1 VTAPATILVARHADA
16 EYETRHWADEGGSL
30 TRRGRDQARGL
41 ARRLAQRFDE
51 RGQGRL
57 RHVYTSTYARA
68 VQTAELAAGH
78 LGVGVTTRE
87 GLKEFSLG
95 SLAGS
100 RAEDPFAEVYAA
112 WLAGDLEA
120 RIPGGESGAELRHR
134 MHRALYDIA
143 EAHPGETVLAVSHG
157 GVMRLTLPLILT
169 AEPADPPDR
178 LENCAV
184 VELVN
189 GRSPVDVRPLAG
201 IRACVSP
208 GPAAS
213 TG

>member
-57 RHVYTSTYARA
+57 RHVYTSTYARV

-184 VELVN
+184 VELVTD
-189 GRSPVDVRPLAG
+189 GHRWTCVRWPA
-201 IRACVSP
+201 S
-208 GPAAS
+208 GPA
-213 TG
+213 

>member
-41 ARRLAQRFDE
+41 ARRLAQRFE
-51 RGQGRL
+51 SEGR
-57 RHVYTSTYARA
+57 VASGTSTPARMRA
-68 VQTAELAAGH
+68 LLTAELAAGH

-184 VELVN
+184 VELVTD
-189 GRSPVDVRPLAG
+189 GHRWTCVRWPA
-201 IRACVSP
+201 S
-208 GPAAS
+208 GPA
-213 TG
+213 

>member
-143 EAHPGETVLAVSHG
+143 EAHPGETVLAVSIRG
-157 GVMRLTLPLILT
+157 SD
-169 AEPADPPDR
+169 AADPAAYPHR
-178 LENCAV
+178 RAGRPTGPAR
-184 VELVN
+184 ELCRRRARD

>member
-1 VTAPATILVARHADA
+1 VTAPATILIARHADA

-41 ARRLAQRFDE
+41 AQRFE
-51 RGQGRL
+51 SEGR
-57 RHVYTSTYARA
+57 VASGTSTPARMRA
-68 VQTAELAAGH
+68 LQTAELAAGH

-87 GLKEFSLG
+87 GLKEFSVG

-184 VELVN
+184 VELVTD
-189 GRSPVDVRPLAG
+189 GHRWTCVRWPA
-201 IRACVSP
+201 S
-208 GPAAS
+208 GPA
-213 TG
+213 